1 MGTVHGRWVI
11 ALTGASGM
19 RYALRLLDVA
29 SQHLAELHVIISE
42 AALRVLREEENLKIS
57 YSNVST
63 ELLFGREARN
73 VFFYN
78 PRDIGAKVAS
88 GSALLD
94 GMVVVP
100 CSMGTLAAIANG
112 MSENLVHR
120 AADVTMKEGR
130 RLVIV
135 PRETPLSAIHLE
147 NMLKLT
153 RFGVRVVPAM
163 PGFYHRPRNLEE
175 VIDMMV
181 MKILDQMG
189 VHIDLVSR
197 WKEAQQ
203 DPAPQRVVLGFKKFS
218 DEESKG

>member
-29 SQHLAELHVIISE
+29 SQHLAEVHVVISE
-42 AALRVLREEENLKIS
+42 AAMRVLREEENIKVS
-57 YSNVST
+57 YANVSS
-63 ELLFGREARN
+63 EILFGRKADN

-88 GSALLD
+88 GSAPFE
-94 GMVVVP
+94 GMVIAP
-100 CSMGTLAAIANG
+100 CSMGTLAAVAHG

-130 RLVIV
+130 RLIIV

-147 NMLKLT
+147 NMLKLS
-153 RFGVRVVPAM
+153 RSGVRIVPAM
-163 PGFYHRPRNLEE
+163 PGFYHRPASIAEL
-175 VIDMMV
+175 VDMMV
-181 MKILDQMG
+181 MKILDQMDLR
-189 VHIDLVSR
+189 VDLVER
-197 WKEAQQ
+197 WKENETVAT
-203 DPAPQRVVLGFKKFS
+203 AQRVVVGFSKFS
-218 DEESKG
+218 DEECKG